1 MHRLLSLVKEETDE
15 SLRLIATHYARDFE
29 FSHFAGRNFVFN
41 SDLLAKSLS
50 QDPNVLLVLAT
61 GVEAYDTIKRKPVE
75 ISNADPLT
83 CIIQLKTGKSL

>member
-29 FSHFAGRNFVFN
+29 FSHFAGRNFVVN

-50 QDPNVLLVLAT
+50 QDHNVLLVLAT
-61 GVEAYDTIKRKPVE
+61 GVEAYDTIKRKVSRSKHPLFISLSCKPVE
-75 ISNADPLT
+75 IN
-83 CIIQLKTGKSL
+83 